1 MYKRMRGEKM
11 KGKVLELLRSRS
23 NDISIEELSDFTATS
38 ISEELFISRN
48 FSKIF
53 VCKYNFN

>member
-23 NDISIEELSDFTATS
+23 NDISIVELSDFTAT
-38 ISEELFISRN
+38 
-48 FSKIF
+48 
-53 VCKYNFN
+53 